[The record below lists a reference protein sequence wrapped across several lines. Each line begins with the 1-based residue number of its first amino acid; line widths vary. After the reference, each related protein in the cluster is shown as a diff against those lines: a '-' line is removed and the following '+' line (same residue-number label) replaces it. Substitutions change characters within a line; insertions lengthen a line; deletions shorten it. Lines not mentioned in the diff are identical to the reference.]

1 MFKFVFSAVFCA
13 ALCLPTTVF
22 AQCGCCEPTPRPRLT
37 IEQADVEITRL
48 ERKCVTNECGCQRMK
63 LSTVKKT
70 VQRPQLKLVEA
81 PADPCGRSGLFSGL
95 QDRMANLGGGGLL
108 GGGGSGCGCAAPA
121 DPCGRSG
128 LFNGLRDRM
137 ANLGGGGLLGGGGG
151 SGCGCAAPAPAPTP
165 CGCADA
171 APVFDAAPVMDAAP
185 LLPEPVAAPAAAPCC
200 GG

>member
-108 GGGGSGCGCAAPA
+108 GGGG
-121 DPCGRSG
+121 
-128 LFNGLRDRM
+128 
-137 ANLGGGGLLGGGGG
+137 G